1 MPLNGA
7 PWVAKVRERYSTQE
21 SISRNIDPYYRFFQ
35 KQMYGGRE
43 WMNIILA
50 IGTIDE
56 FILGKMNE
64 IVQERTQAARAA
76 ADPLQ
81 QRRDHRKPRAERT
94 RQDMQGVD
102 HKVSE
107 GKRLRAEAKKKDK
120 EVEQAEEAWQSG
132 RYWGNWEQWRELLAA
147 RTYAWD
153 EAIRSTPTTVPL
165 HHRRAA
171 TDAAMALASTQGLG
185 GHHIFLF

>member
-1 MPLNGA
+1 MIGMHYVRK
-7 PWVAKVRERYSTQE
+7 VAGRYLTHERFVR
-21 SISRNIDPYYRFFQ
+21 NLDPFYRKFQ
-35 KQMYGGRE
+35 KEMYGGRE

-50 IGTIDE
+50 IGDIDE
-56 FILGKMNE
+56 FILGKMNM
-64 IVQERTQAARAA
+64 IVEERTEEARAKA
-76 ADPLQ
+76 TPLQ
-81 QRRDHRKPRAERT
+81 QRRDHQLPRRDRT
-94 RQDMQGVD
+94 RLDCQGVT

-107 GKRLRAEAKKKDK
+107 GKTLRAEAKKKDK

-132 RYWGNWEQWRELLAA
+132 RYWGNWEQWEELLAA

-185 GHHIFLF
+185 GHHIILF